1 MSNIQN
7 YLQEL
12 AGTIGPRPVG
22 SDTERTAA
30 EWIGSAF
37 NGIGLPAEIQDFET
51 NRTTTWSNFLYY
63 LIAILCVLGIGFFK
77 NTAWLQWVL
86 FVLFIIDAVGF
97 FIELNGG
104 RLISRILSKGPSQN
118 VIARYTP
125 RTRPGETRRKKVVVV
140 AHYDTLRVSPLTEKS
155 MAKAYG
161 ILTITSQYLF
171 FLLPLLCLFMLLP
184 VKFLQAGRT
193 GIWYAALVLCIVPL
207 ILAVDL
213 LLRGVLKRFS
223 QGANN
228 NASGVAALLEIAAQ
242 LTEGKVDLS
251 DNMKQH
257 TQAMQTVQD
266 NFFGETETGSLWM
279 PSDESSRSLGGN
291 DDFPDDFSWASSNTS
306 EAPVSTSSTEEPQ
319 AYVPSAPAPVSSPTK
334 REVNEADFLQFETMD
349 FGVLPQEAVHQPTV
363 SFAPVGDERST
374 FADEDPSEV
383 LGPDLI
389 GEVSTQERY
398 HDFERKTSLL
408 DRFKTGRGR
417 KNKKKGRDKDV
428 PRGFDDSTDWLG
440 LEDDFDA
447 RSAGKEIGS
456 WDNFDNNDDD
466 DGFAW
471 KGGAAGGDILDDY
484 NFASES
490 AARIR
495 RKFSDNFEMGAL
507 DEKELWFVATGAFGV
522 HGTGMKRFLEA
533 YGQDLRDAFIIN
545 VSCVGAGQLRWYA
558 EEGAGKQRSA
568 AVRLTSLARRVTR
581 NLDIRAKAAH
591 GKGVSTD
598 ATVALREGFRAITI
612 TRLGKDGEPV
622 NWRSMDDTLQDVD
635 AELIEE
641 AVRFVTGMVREA

>member
-30 EWIGSAF
+30 EWISSAF
-37 NGIGLPAEIQDFET
+37 NGIGLPSEIQDFET

-77 NTAWLQWVL
+77 NVTWLGW
-86 FVLFIIDAVGF
+86 VLFIIFIIDATGF

-155 MAKAYG
+155 MAKAYS

-171 FLLPLLCLFMLLP
+171 FLLPFMCFLMLLP
-184 VKFLQAGRT
+184 LKFLQAGRT
-193 GIWYAALVLCIVPL
+193 GIWYVALVLCLVPFVL
-207 ILAVDL
+207 LVDL
-213 LLRGVLKRFS
+213 LLRGALKRFS

-257 TQAMQTVQD
+257 TQTMQTVQES
-266 NFFGETETGSLWM
+266 FFGGSDSGAFWM
-279 PSDESSRSLGGN
+279 PSDELGGSGTSA
-291 DDFPDDFSWASSNTS
+291 DDFPSDFSWAVDTDGSPATTTPS
-306 EAPVSTSSTEEPQ
+306 EEPGTF
-319 AYVPSAPAPVSSPTK
+319 VPAAPTPAASPAK
-334 REVNEADFLQFETMD
+334 REANEADFLQFETMD

-363 SFAPVGDERST
+363 SFVPVGDERSA
-374 FADEDPSEV
+374 FADDDPNEI

-389 GEVSTQERY
+389 GEVATQDRY
-398 HDFERKTSLL
+398 HDFERKTSIF
-408 DRFKTGRGR
+408 DRIKIGH
-417 KNKKKGRDKDV
+417 KKKGRHNGE
-428 PRGFDDSTDWLG
+428 PANFEDSTDWLG
-440 LEDDFDA
+440 LDDSFDA

-456 WDNFDNNDDD
+456 WDNFESGEDDD

-471 KGGAAGGDILDDY
+471 KGGSAGGDILDDY

-495 RKFSDNFEMGAL
+495 RKFSETFEMGTL

-522 HGTGMKRFLEA
+522 HATGMKRFLEA

-545 VSCVGAGQLRWYA
+545 VECVGAGQLRWYA

-598 ATVALREGFRAITI
+598 ATVALKEGFRAITI

-635 AELIEE
+635 PTLIEE

>member
-30 EWIGSAF
+30 EWISSAF

-63 LIAILCVLGIGFFK
+63 LIAILCVLGIGYFK
-77 NTAWLQWVL
+77 NATWFGWVL
-86 FVLFIIDAVGF
+86 FTLFVIDAVGF
-97 FIELNGG
+97 FVELNGG
-104 RLISRILSKGPSQN
+104 CLISRILSKGPSQN
-118 VIARYTP
+118 VIGRYTP

-155 MAKAYG
+155 MAKMYG

-171 FLLPLLCLFMLLP
+171 FVLPLICLLMLLP
-184 VKFLQAGRT
+184 FKFLQAGRT
-193 GIWYAALVLCIVPL
+193 GMWYGALVLCIVPL
-207 ILAVDL
+207 ILLVDL
-213 LLRGVLKRFS
+213 LLRSALKRFS

-251 DNMKQH
+251 ENMRQH
-257 TQAMQTVQD
+257 MQTMNTVQD
-266 NFFGETETGSLWM
+266 NFFGGSEGGSLWM
-279 PSDESSRSLGGN
+279 PSDELGGSSVGS
-291 DDFPDDFSWASSNTS
+291 DDFPDDFSWASGERS
-306 EAPVSTSSTEEPQ
+306 EASAAAAYSDESQ
-319 AYVPSAPAPVSSPTK
+319 AFVPSAQPPISSPTK
-334 REVNEADFLQFETMD
+334 REASETDFLQFETMD
-349 FGVLPQEAVHQPTV
+349 FGVLPQEAVQQPTV

-374 FADEDPSEV
+374 FADEDSSEI

-389 GEVSTQERY
+389 GEVVKHERY
-398 HDFERKTSLL
+398 HDFERKASIF
-408 DRFKTGRGR
+408 DRIKVGR
-417 KNKKKGRDKDV
+417 KKKSRHNGE
-428 PRGFDDSTDWLG
+428 PANFEDSTDWLG
-440 LEDDFDA
+440 LDDGFDA
-447 RSAGKEIGS
+447 HSAGKEIGS
-456 WDNFDNNDDD
+456 WDNFENTDGDD
-466 DGFAW
+466 DGFSW

-495 RKFSDNFEMGAL
+495 RKFSDTFEMSAL

-533 YGQDLRDAFIIN
+533 YSQDLRDAFIIN
-545 VSCVGAGQLRWYA
+545 VECVGAGQLRWYT
-558 EEGAGKQRSA
+558 EEGAGRQRSA

-598 ATVALREGFRAITI
+598 ATVALKEGFRAITI

-622 NWRSMDDTLQDVD
+622 NWRSMDDTLQGVD
-635 AELIEE
+635 PALIEE
-641 AVRFVTGMVREA
+641 AVHFVAGMVREV